1 MSPLGPTFSND
12 PFRPPGSHRAGRR
25 ADHGHS
31 RAAEGRSPA
40 GARAPA
46 AAPGVPAP
54 AVPAE
59 SAAGAGSWLLPL
71 AVLVVGMFMSVL
83 DTSIVNVAL
92 PTVQIDL
99 GISANDGQWVSTA
112 YSLTEGIMVPIS
124 AWLGYRFGSK
134 KIYLFCLAGFTL
146 ASALCGLAGGLGTL
160 VAFRILQAI
169 PGGVI
174 PVTCMTMLR
183 RMVPPE
189 RLGAAM
195 GLYGLGIIVAP
206 ALGPTL
212 GGVLVEYVDWRFI
225 FFVNVP
231 VGVLGLVAAVAV
243 LKDTPGRRDKPL
255 DVLGFASIA
264 GGLFALLLALE
275 EGKDWGWTSYR
286 ILILFTAAVLLIAL
300 FVVVELEVDTPLL
313 DLRVFRSGQFV
324 LALVLGAA
332 VSLGMFASAFFVPQ
346 FLQGASRGL
355 TPVNTGLALIPQALV
370 LAVFLPMTGVLFDRF
385 GARWLA
391 VLGLTLSGTGLMML
405 SRINVDIPTDSLILG
420 EVALAAGVG
429 LGVDCR
435 SCPAALAAVPHGIG
449 RHGKLVQ
456 HAEPAGEPVA
466 GARHPQR
473 LPRQPPAR
481 RSWPTGR
488 GSGRVREH
496 RPAGR
501 GDAGAGPDG
510 AAGALPAGQRLRPD
524 RRLQPGVLRDRPD
537 LLRRSGA
544 RAVPALGEAHAG
556 LVPRGGA
563 LTRPGRPRRQPTRSK
578 TAARPWPPPMHMV
591 SRP

>member
-1 MSPLGPTFSND
+1 M
-12 PFRPPGSHRAGRR
+12 PPQVDVAPR
-25 ADHGHS
+25 ADLLE
-31 RAAEGRSPA
+31 RPATAASAPARSLPVAPA
-40 GARAPA
+40 PAPAPTTAA
-46 AAPGVPAP
+46 AAPPKTRPAPAPRQPRPAPP
-54 AVPAE
+54 AVPAD

-134 KIYLFCLAGFTL
+134 RIYLFCLAGFTL

-286 ILILFTAAVLLIAL
+286 ILILFTAAALLIAL

-391 VLGLTLSGTGLMML
+391 FLGLTLSGTGLMML

-420 EVALAAGVG
+420 MVVLAAGVG
-429 LGVDCR
+429 LGMMPIM
-435 SCPAALAAVPHGIG
+435 SGGLAAVAAGSADTASSFSTLSQRVSQSLGLGILNAF
-449 RHGKLVQ
+449 LVSTSAQ
-456 HAEPAGEPVA
+456 VVADRSGLLGEYASTDPQVVAMQEQGPTGLLGLYQQVTGSAQTDAYSQAFFVIGLICFA
-466 GARHPQR
+466 GAV
-473 LPRQPPAR
+473 LALFL
-481 RSWPTGR
+481 RSGRPTR
-488 GSGRVREH
+488 GSS
-496 RPAGR
+496 PA
-501 GDAGAGPDG
+501 
-510 AAGALPAGQRLRPD
+510 
-524 RRLQPGVLRDRPD
+524 V
-537 LLRRSGA
+537 
-544 RAVPALGEAHAG
+544 AH
-556 LVPRGGA
+556 
-563 LTRPGRPRRQPTRSK
+563 
-578 TAARPWPPPMHMV
+578 
-591 SRP
+591 

>member
-1 MSPLGPTFSND
+1 
-12 PFRPPGSHRAGRR
+12 
-25 ADHGHS
+25 
-31 RAAEGRSPA
+31 
-40 GARAPA
+40 
-46 AAPGVPAP
+46 
-54 AVPAE
+54 
-59 SAAGAGSWLLPL
+59 
-71 AVLVVGMFMSVL
+71 VL

-99 GISANDGQWVSTA
+99 GISASDGQWVSTA

-134 KIYLFCLAGFTL
+134 RIYLFCLAGFTL

-243 LKDTPGRRDKPL
+243 LEDTPGRRDKPL

-324 LALVLGAA
+324 LALILGSA

-420 EVALAAGVG
+420 MVVLAAGVG
-429 LGVDCR
+429 LGMMPIM
-435 SCPAALAAVPHGIG
+435 SGGLAAVPTGSADTASSFSTLSQRVSQSLGLGILNAF
-449 RHGKLVQ
+449 LVGTSAQ
-456 HAEPAGEPVA
+456 VMADRSALLGEYARTDPQVVALQEQGPTGLLGLYQQVSGSAQTDAYSQAFFVIGLICFA
-466 GARHPQR
+466 GAV
-473 LPRQPPAR
+473 LALFL
-481 RSWPTGR
+481 RSGRPTR
-488 GSGRVREH
+488 GSS
-496 RPAGR
+496 PA
-501 GDAGAGPDG
+501 
-510 AAGALPAGQRLRPD
+510 
-524 RRLQPGVLRDRPD
+524 V
-537 LLRRSGA
+537 
-544 RAVPALGEAHAG
+544 AH
-556 LVPRGGA
+556 
-563 LTRPGRPRRQPTRSK
+563 
-578 TAARPWPPPMHMV
+578 
-591 SRP
+591 

>member
-1 MSPLGPTFSND
+1 M
-12 PFRPPGSHRAGRR
+12 PPQVDVAPR
-25 ADHGHS
+25 ADLL
-31 RAAEGRSPA
+31 EQPA
-40 GARAPA
+40 TDA
-46 AAPGVPAP
+46 PAP
-54 AVPAE
+54 ARSLPVAPAPVAVPTTAAPAPPKTRPAPAPPQPRPAPPAVAAE

-286 ILILFTAAVLLIAL
+286 ILILFTAAALLLAL
-300 FVVVELEVDTPLL
+300 FVVIELEVDTPLL

-324 LALVLGAA
+324 LAIVLGAA

-346 FLQGASRGL
+346 FLQGSVRGL

-420 EVALAAGVG
+420 MVVLAAGVG
-429 LGVDCR
+429 LGMMPIM
-435 SCPAALAAVPHGIG
+435 SGGLAAVPTGSADTASSFSTLSQRVSQSLGLGILNAF
-449 RHGKLVQ
+449 LVATSAQ
-456 HAEPAGEPVA
+456 VAADRSGLLGEYASTDPQVVAMQQQGPTGLLGLYQQVSGSAQTDAYSQAFFVIGLICFA
-466 GARHPQR
+466 GAV
-473 LPRQPPAR
+473 LALFL
-481 RSWPTGR
+481 RSGRPTR
-488 GSGRVREH
+488 GSS
-496 RPAGR
+496 PA
-501 GDAGAGPDG
+501 
-510 AAGALPAGQRLRPD
+510 
-524 RRLQPGVLRDRPD
+524 V
-537 LLRRSGA
+537 
-544 RAVPALGEAHAG
+544 AH
-556 LVPRGGA
+556 
-563 LTRPGRPRRQPTRSK
+563 
-578 TAARPWPPPMHMV
+578 
-591 SRP
+591 